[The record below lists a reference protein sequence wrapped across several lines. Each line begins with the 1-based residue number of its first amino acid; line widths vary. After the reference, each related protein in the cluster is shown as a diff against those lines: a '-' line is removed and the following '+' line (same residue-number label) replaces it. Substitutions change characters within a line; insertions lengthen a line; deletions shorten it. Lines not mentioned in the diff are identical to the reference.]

1 MAIDIEREKVLYA
14 AGALSAA
21 VDELEESIK
30 NISDCGSWS
39 RFGCALQIVLSQ
51 NKLYHK
57 TIEEGTA
64 AIKERLLKEGD

>member
-1 MAIDIEREKVLYA
+1 MIDTEYKKVLYA

-21 VDELEESIK
+21 VDDLEEAIK

-39 RFGCALQIVLSQ
+39 KFGCALQIVLSQ
-51 NKLYHK
+51 NKIYHK

-64 AIKERLLKEGD
+64 AIKEKLLKGED

>member
-21 VDELEESIK
+21 VDGLEESIK

-57 TIEEGTA
+57 TIEEGTV
-64 AIKERLLKEGD
+64 AIKEKLLKEGD

>member
-1 MAIDIEREKVLYA
+1 MMIDTECQKVLYA

-39 RFGCALQIVLSQ
+39 RFGCALQIVLS
-51 NKLYHK
+51 
-57 TIEEGTA
+57 
-64 AIKERLLKEGD
+64 

>member
-1 MAIDIEREKVLYA
+1 MAIDIEYKKVLYA

-21 VDELEESIK
+21 VDDLEEAIK

-39 RFGCALQIVLSQ
+39 KFGCALQIVLSQ

-64 AIKERLLKEGD
+64 AIRERLLKEGD